1 MNKDIGDIAIRMMY
15 VRDQLKIYHWNTIV
29 YARHVA
35 SDSFVNSLSDKMDK
49 FIETLMGKSS
59 KRIGLAASS
68 SIQLRNETDKT
79 IIDVLLDFREYL
91 IQDLGKMCK
100 NQTDLLN
107 IRDEIL
113 GDVNKTLYL
122 FSLS

>member
-1 MNKDIGDIAIRMMY
+1 MNKDIGDTAIYMMY
-15 VRDQLKIYHWNTIV
+15 VRDQLKIYHWSTIV

-35 SDSFVNSLSDKMDK
+35 SDSFVNSLSEKMDK
-49 FIETLMGKSS
+49 FIETLQGNSG
-59 KRIGLAASS
+59 KRIGLSPSS

-79 IIDVLLDFREYL
+79 IIDVLTDFRRYL
-91 IQDLGKMCK
+91 VQDLGKMCK
-100 NQTDLLN
+100 NHTDLLN